1 MLGQL
6 AFGVALPGVNPFAV
20 LPETLCCLLFPQPPE
35 VVTYI
40 LYEPLVEKIGP
51 GEVLPRA
58 SLIVLYTGT
67 LLFLEV
73 TLSFLL

>member
-1 MLGQL
+1 MLGQV
-6 AFGVALPGVNPFAV
+6 AFGVALPGVNPLAV
-20 LPETLCCLLFPQPPE
+20 LPETLPPE

-40 LYEPLVEKIGP
+40 LYEPLVEKMVP